1 MGAKKILNVNEI
13 SSTKEKA
20 IALDIIETGL
30 EAANPYSSVLNTLTA
45 LSKEIESF
53 KKIVVI
59 GFGKASYKMALACE
73 KILGEKIFDG
83 AIIVPKGSIKFPELK
98 KIRILE
104 GTHPVP
110 TEINVNSAKTL
121 LEISKG
127 LTSEDLV
134 ICLIS
139 GGGSALFTY
148 PAEGITLEDKQE
160 MTRLLLAAGST
171 IQEINC
177 IRKHISGVK
186 GGQLAR
192 HVYPANL
199 ISLILSDVVGDDLS
213 SIASGPTS
221 PDPYTFKDVYIL
233 FEKYH
238 LIDKVPKNIMK
249 RVRDGLEGKV
259 QDTPK
264 PGDRIFERVKNIIVA
279 NNIGALK
286 AMEEKAKSYGL
297 NTMILTSYLE
307 GEAREVGR
315 VIASIAKQ
323 IVNQRGP
330 IHPPCAIFFGG
341 ETTVTLKGN
350 GRGGRNQEIALAVAI
365 AIKGLPNTVFASIGS
380 DGIDGNSDAAGAI
393 VDGQTIEDALQK
405 NLSPIKYL
413 ENNDSNTFLKQVNSL
428 IYTGPTG
435 TNVNDLSI
443 LLVY

>member
-1 MGAKKILNVNEI
+1 MNAKKILNWNEL
-13 SSTKEKA
+13 STTKEKA
-20 IALDIIETGL
+20 IVLDIIEAGL
-30 EAANPYSSVLNTLTA
+30 EAANPYSSVLNTLSA
-45 LSKEIESF
+45 LSEEIGRF
-53 KKIVVI
+53 KKVIVI
-59 GFGKASYKMALACE
+59 GFGKASYRMALACE
-73 KILGEKIFDG
+73 KVLDERISDG
-83 AIIVPKGSIKFPELK
+83 AIIVPKGSIKFSELK
-98 KIRILE
+98 KIRLLE

-221 PDPYTFKDVYIL
+221 PDPYTFKDVYAL
-233 FEKYH
+233 FEKYR
-238 LIDKVPKNIMK
+238 LIDRVPKNILK
-249 RVRDGLEGKV
+249 RVMDGLDGKV

-264 PGDRIFERVKNIIVA
+264 PGDKIFEKVKNIIVA
-279 NNIGALK
+279 NNIGTLK

-315 VIASIAKQ
+315 VVASIAKQ
-323 IVNQRGP
+323 VISQKSP
-330 IHPPCAIFFGG
+330 LCPPCAIFFGG

-350 GRGGRNQEIALAVAI
+350 GKGGRNQEMALSVAI
-365 AIKGLPNTVFASIGS
+365 AIKGLPNTIFASIGS

-393 VDGQTIEDALQK
+393 VDGQTIENALQK

-413 ENNDSNTFLKQVNSL
+413 ENNDSNTFLKQLNSL

-443 LLVY
+443 LLIY

>member
-1 MGAKKILNVNEI
+1 MSAKRILNWNEV
-13 SSTKEKA
+13 SGTREREMV
-20 IALDIIETGL
+20 LEIIEAGL
-30 EAANPYSSVLNTLTA
+30 EAANPYSSVANTLTRLA
-45 LSKEIESF
+45 QELAAF
-53 KKIVVI
+53 KKIIVI
-59 GFGKASYKMALACE
+59 GFGKASYRMALACE
-73 KILGEKIFDG
+73 NVLGDRISDG
-83 AIIVPKGSIKFPELK
+83 AIIVPKSSVKVSELK
-98 KIRILE
+98 KIRVLE
-104 GTHPVP
+104 GTHPIP
-110 TEINVNSAKTL
+110 TELNVNSAKTL
-121 LEISKG
+121 LEISKNLG
-127 LTSEDLV
+127 EDDLV

-186 GGQLAR
+186 GGQLAK
-192 HVYPANL
+192 HVYPAHL

-221 PDPYTFKDVYIL
+221 PDPYTFKDVYAL
-233 FEKYH
+233 LEKYR
-238 LIDKVPKNIMK
+238 LLEKAPKNIMR
-249 RVRDGLEGKV
+249 RVIEGMEGKV
-259 QDTPK
+259 SDTPK
-264 PGDRIFERVKNIIVA
+264 PGDRIFEKVKNIIVA

-286 AMEEKAKSYGL
+286 AMEDKAKSYGL

-323 IVNQRGP
+323 ILNQRSP
-330 IHPPCAIFFGG
+330 IPPPCAIFFGG

-350 GRGGRNQEIALAVAI
+350 GKGGRNQEMALSTAI
-365 AIKGLPNTVFASIGS
+365 SIKGLPNTLFASIGS
-380 DGIDGNSDAAGAI
+380 DGVDGNSDAAGAI
-393 VDGQTIEDALQK
+393 VDGQTVEKALEK

-413 ENNDSNTFLKQVNSL
+413 ENNDSNTFLKQLNSL

>member
-1 MGAKKILNVNEI
+1 MNAKKILNWDEL
-13 SSTKEKA
+13 STAKEKA
-20 IALDIIETGL
+20 IVLDIIEVGL
-30 EAANPYSSVLNTLTA
+30 EAANPYSSVLNTLST
-45 LSKEIESF
+45 LSKEIECF
-53 KKIVVI
+53 RKVIVI

-73 KILGEKIFDG
+73 KVLDERISDG
-83 AIIVPKGSIKFPELK
+83 AIIVPKGSIKFSELK
-98 KIRILE
+98 KIRLLE

-221 PDPYTFKDVYIL
+221 PDPYTFKDVYAL
-233 FEKYH
+233 FEKYR
-238 LIDKVPKNIMK
+238 LIDRVPKNILK
-249 RVRDGLEGKV
+249 RVMDGLDGKV

-264 PGDRIFERVKNIIVA
+264 PGDKIFEKVKNIIVA

-323 IVNQRGP
+323 VISQKSP
-330 IHPPCAIFFGG
+330 LCPPCAIFFGG

-350 GRGGRNQEIALAVAI
+350 GKGGRNQEMALSVAI
-365 AIKGLPNTVFASIGS
+365 AIKGLPNTIFASIGS

-393 VDGQTIEDALQK
+393 VDGQTIENALQK

-413 ENNDSNTFLKQVNSL
+413 ENNDSNTFLKQLNSL

-443 LLVY
+443 LLIY

>member
-1 MGAKKILNVNEI
+1 MNAKKILNWNEL
-13 SSTKEKA
+13 STAKEKA
-20 IALDIIETGL
+20 IVLDIIEAGL
-30 EAANPYSSVLNTLTA
+30 EAANPYSSVLNTLST
-45 LSKEIESF
+45 LSKETEHFRKVI
-53 KKIVVI
+53 VI
-59 GFGKASYKMALACE
+59 GFGKASYRMALACE
-73 KILGEKIFDG
+73 KVLDERISDG
-83 AIIVPKGSIKFPELK
+83 AIIVPKGSIKFSELK
-98 KIRILE
+98 KIRLLE

-110 TEINVNSAKTL
+110 TEININSAKTL

-221 PDPYTFKDVYIL
+221 PDPYTFKDVYAL
-233 FEKYH
+233 FEKYR
-238 LIDKVPKNIMK
+238 LIDRVPKNILK
-249 RVRDGLEGKV
+249 RVMEGLDGKV

-264 PGDRIFERVKNIIVA
+264 PGDKIFEKVKNIIVA
-279 NNIGALK
+279 NNIGTLK

-323 IVNQRGP
+323 VISQKSP
-330 IHPPCAIFFGG
+330 LCPPCAIFFGG

-350 GRGGRNQEIALAVAI
+350 GKGGRNQEMALSVAI
-365 AIKGLPNTVFASIGS
+365 AIKGLPNTIFASIGS

-393 VDGQTIEDALQK
+393 VDGQTIENALQK

-413 ENNDSNTFLKQVNSL
+413 ENNDSNTFLKQLNSL

-443 LLVY
+443 LLIY